1 MAKSN
6 SNKGISIV
14 EALVAL
20 VIIGIG
26 FVAILQVSA
35 FTISSMDRSM
45 EKTKLNFL
53 SEMIMEDMIGNPEKL
68 SSYDNFNPNCSYAN
82 KGGSNLHEKQ
92 KDKWRNKLSE
102 KNHIQI
108 KNSSGG
114 SYKERKLSC
123 SNQDSKKTFIN
134 TQGKNTSGKVNFITG
149 KGKRKKYLGVV
160 VK

>member
-1 MAKSN
+1 MDKSI
-6 SNKGISIV
+6 KGISLV

-45 EKTKLNFL
+45 EKNKLNFL
-53 SEMIMEDMIGNPEKL
+53 SEMVMEDMIGNPTSL
-68 SSYDNFNPNCSYAN
+68 SSYNNFNETCNYN
-82 KGGSNLHEKQ
+82 TKGGTNLHEKQ
-92 KDKWRNKLSE
+92 KDKWRNKLAE
-102 KNHIQI
+102 KNYIQI

-114 SYKERKLSC
+114 SYKEKKRPC
-123 SNQDSKKTFIN
+123 FNQDSKKTF
-134 TQGKNTSGKVNFITG
+134 TTDRSGRVNFKSNKERI
-149 KGKRKKYLGVV
+149 KKYLGVV

>member
-1 MAKSN
+1 MTKSN

-26 FVAILQVSA
+26 FIAILQVSA
-35 FTISSMDRSM
+35 FTIASMDRSM

-53 SEMIMEDMIGNPEKL
+53 SEMIMEDMIGDPEKL
-68 SSYDNFNPNCSYAN
+68 SSYDNFNPNCSYSN
-82 KGGSNLHEKQ
+82 KGGSNLHDKQ

-108 KNSSGG
+108 KNSSSG
-114 SYKERKLSC
+114 SYKKRKLPC
-123 SNQDSKKTFIN
+123 SSQDSKKTFVN
-134 TQGKNTSGKVNFITG
+134 TRGNNTSGKVNFITG

-160 VK
+160 IK

>member
-1 MAKSN
+1 MDKSI
-6 SNKGISIV
+6 KGISII

-20 VIIGIG
+20 VVIGIG

-68 SSYDNFNPNCSYAN
+68 ASYDNFNPNCNPSN
-82 KGGSNLHEKQ
+82 TNGSNLHEKQ
-92 KDKWRNKLSE
+92 KDKWRDKLSE
-102 KNHIQI
+102 KNYLKI

-114 SYKERKLSC
+114 SYKERKLPC
-123 SNQDSKKTFIN
+123 SSQDSKKTFIN
-134 TQGKNTSGKVNFITG
+134 TQGNNTSGKVNFITG
-149 KGKRKKYLGVV
+149 KGNRKKYLGVV
-160 VK
+160 IK

>member
-1 MAKSN
+1 MTKPN

-53 SEMIMEDMIGNPEKL
+53 SEMIIEDMIGNPNKID
-68 SSYDNFNPNCSYAN
+68 SYRNFNETCTYSTT
-82 KGGSNLHEKQ
+82 SETDLHEQQ
-92 KDKWRNKLSE
+92 KNKWRDKLYERDSI
-102 KNHIQI
+102 KI
-108 KNSSGG
+108 KNSASGT
-114 SYKERKLSC
+114 YKEKHIRCTEK
-123 SNQDSKKTFIN
+123 DTKKTFI
-134 TQGKNTSGKVNFITG
+134 GKKNNSTSGRINILTG
-149 KGKRKKYLGVV
+149 NEKSKKYLSVV
-160 VK
+160 IK

>member
-1 MAKSN
+1 MDKSI
-6 SNKGISIV
+6 KGISII

-20 VIIGIG
+20 VVIGIG

-53 SEMIMEDMIGNPEKL
+53 SEMMMEDMIGNPEKL
-68 SSYDNFNPNCSYAN
+68 SSYDNFNPSCNPTN

-102 KNHIQI
+102 KNHIKI

-114 SYKERKLSC
+114 SYKERKLTC
-123 SNQDSKKTFIN
+123 SSQDSKKIFIN
-134 TQGKNTSGKVNFITG
+134 TKNNNAAGKVNFITG

-160 VK
+160 IK